1 MSDAPSHLGH
11 RQRLRER
18 FQERGA
24 ESLADYELLELL
36 LMEVLPRRDVKPLAK
51 QLLQTFGSLA
61 NVFTAPL
68 DKLTAVSGVGER
80 TAHFLKV
87 IGALQIR
94 ARKQAM
100 VKKPAFEGK
109 LDMLDYLYNVMSHL
123 KHEEFR
129 VIYLDSKNH
138 LLDEQVLFR
147 GTVNASTV
155 YPREVV
161 KAALDK
167 GATGLILVHNH
178 PSGDP
183 SPSSDDKVLTQ
194 EMLRIGGTL
203 DILIHDHVIIGDGV
217 HFSFRDHGLL

>member
-1 MSDAPSHLGH
+1 MTDAPSHLGH

-18 FQERGA
+18 FGERGA

-36 LMEVLPRRDVKPLAK
+36 LMEVQPRRDVKPLAK
-51 QLLQTFGSLA
+51 LLLQTFGSLA
-61 NVFTAPL
+61 NVFTAPK
-68 DKLTAVSGVGER
+68 DKLAAVQGMGER
-80 TAHFLKV
+80 TAHFIKV
-87 IGALQIR
+87 IGAIKVR
-94 ARKQAM
+94 SSKQAM
-100 VKKPAFEGK
+100 VKKPMFDSK
-109 LDMLDYLYNVMSHL
+109 LDMLDYLYNVMSDL

-147 GTVNASTV
+147 GTVNASAV

-161 KAALDK
+161 RTALDK

-183 SPSSDDKVLTQ
+183 SPSQDDKVLTD
-194 EMLRIGGTL
+194 EMLRIAGAL

-217 HFSFRDHGLL
+217 HYSFRDHGLL